1 MDDTL
6 GDVIARLS
14 ARGDAPAII
23 AVDDN
28 GECRTWSYARLAR
41 ESLAFARGV
50 VADGLVPGTPVAIL
64 SPNRPEWIV
73 ARLGLLA
80 AGALAVPLDDL
91 ITDEALERALG
102 DSGARLVLTTSA
114 YIGRFAAL
122 SCAGELRLLCLDRE
136 ADDGAAASW
145 RSVGRAGAASAALP
159 PHAPDQ
165 VVSLF
170 YTSGTTGP
178 PKGVP
183 LTRRNLAVNLR
194 ALVEGG
200 YLAARDRVLLPLP
213 LHHSYPFLVGML
225 LPLAVGAAIVLPPG
239 IAGPEIVLGLRAGRA
254 TAMVGV
260 PRLYDAILAGV
271 RARAAGRGALA
282 ARLFDGCL
290 AVSIAAARHLGWHW
304 GRVLFGALHR
314 RVGLG
319 LRVLACGGARL
330 EPETEWALVGLG
342 WRVLTGYGLVE
353 TSSISTFNPLR
364 RARVG
369 SAGLP
374 GPGVELRIADA
385 DGEGRGEIWLRGPHV
400 FSGYRDNDEAN
411 RAAFAPGGWFRTGD
425 RGRIDADGYLHV
437 VGRLK
442 ELIVLADGKNVT
454 PDIVE
459 PVYAANP
466 FIREF
471 ALLER
476 KGDLVALVVPNLD
489 AIRGAGSGNIEQVIR
504 VALIQASQSLPSFQ
518 RLSGYAIVREALPKT
533 RLGKFKRHELASIYE
548 AALRAG
554 GRARA
559 AGTRFEDGE
568 FAQSPRAQA
577 LWLWLGERFP
587 DADISPDTA
596 PQLDLGIDSLGWIE
610 LGMEIERRFGIS
622 LSAEAVSRIAT
633 LGDLLGEAA
642 AAHVPAHAAVVAAP
656 VVAASVV
663 VAPAVV
669 APAVAVEDPWLGRR
683 GMALRATGLLLY
695 LINAFVLR
703 GFFRLKV
710 EGLEHVPP
718 TGAVLIAPNH
728 RSDIDGFVVAAAL
741 GYRRMTRTWF
751 GGDAVRLFSNPLR
764 RHLARAARVF
774 PVDDRAA
781 GQAIRLGREVLAR
794 RMQLVWFAEGWRSPD
809 GAVQRFLPGVA
820 EVLRGARAAVI
831 PVRIFGTFEALPR
844 DRRLPRLVRLRV
856 VFGAPIS
863 GDALLAGADGAA
875 AAERLRAA
883 VVALD

>member
-1 MDDTL
+1 M
-6 GDVIARLS
+6 
-14 ARGDAPAII
+14 
-23 AVDDN
+23 
-28 GECRTWSYARLAR
+28 
-41 ESLAFARGV
+41 
-50 VADGLVPGTPVAIL
+50 
-64 SPNRPEWIV
+64 
-73 ARLGLLA
+73 
-80 AGALAVPLDDL
+80 
-91 ITDEALERALG
+91 
-102 DSGARLVLTTSA
+102 
-114 YIGRFAAL
+114 
-122 SCAGELRLLCLDRE
+122 
-136 ADDGAAASW
+136 
-145 RSVGRAGAASAALP
+145 
-159 PHAPDQ
+159 
-165 VVSLF
+165 
-170 YTSGTTGP
+170 
-178 PKGVP
+178 
-183 LTRRNLAVNLR
+183 
-194 ALVEGG
+194 
-200 YLAARDRVLLPLP
+200 
-213 LHHSYPFLVGML
+213 
-225 LPLAVGAAIVLPPG
+225 
-239 IAGPEIVLGLRAGRA
+239 
-254 TAMVGV
+254 
-260 PRLYDAILAGV
+260 DAILAGV

-282 ARLFDGCL
+282 ARLFAGCL

-314 RVGLG
+314 RVGPG
-319 LRVLACGGARL
+319 LRLLACGGARL

-374 GPGVELRIADA
+374 GPGVELRIANA

-400 FSGYRDNDEAN
+400 FSGYRDNDEAT

-437 VGRLK
+437 VGRVK

-459 PVYAANP
+459 PVYAASP

-476 KGDLVALVVPNLD
+476 KGDLVALVVPNLE
-489 AIRGAGSGNIEQVIR
+489 AIRIAGSANIEQVVR
-504 VALIQASQSLPSFQ
+504 VALVQAAQSLPSFQ

-559 AGTRFEDGE
+559 AGTRFDDGE
-568 FAQSPRAQA
+568 FAQSPLAQA
-577 LWLWLGERFP
+577 LWRWLGARFP
-587 DADISPDTA
+587 DADLSPDTA

-610 LGMEIERRFGIS
+610 LGMEIERRFGIR
-622 LSAEAVSRIAT
+622 LSEEAVSRIAT
-633 LGDLLGEAA
+633 LGDLLREAA
-642 AAHVPAHAAVVAAP
+642 AAHVAAHAPVVVAP
-656 VVAASVV
+656 VVAAPG
-663 VAPAVV
+663 VAA
-669 APAVAVEDPWLGRR
+669 EDPWLGRR
-683 GMALRATGLLLY
+683 GTALRATGFLLY
-695 LINAFVLR
+695 LINVFVIR
-703 GFFRLKV
+703 GLFRLKV
-710 EGLEHVPP
+710 EGLERVPP

-751 GGDAVRLFSNPLR
+751 GGDAVRLFSGPVR

-774 PVDDRAA
+774 PIDDRAV

-809 GAVQRFLPGVA
+809 GALQRFLPGVA
-820 EVLRGARAAVI
+820 EVLRGARATVI

-844 DRRLPRLVRLRV
+844 ARRLPRLVRLRV

-863 GDALLAGADGAA
+863 ADALLADADGAA

-883 VVALD
+883 VAALD